1 MKAQRRHE
9 MEELFVYLCHYHREY
24 NFPPTL
30 REMAD
35 TFYMSPST
43 ITRYLD
49 KMQAMGWIAREW
61 GKARGITLLRT
72 CGTAEAAYPQQKK

>member
-1 MKAQRRHE
+1 LKTQHRRE
-9 MEELFVYLCHYHREY
+9 MEDLFVYLCHYHRENNY
-24 NFPPTL
+24 PPTL

-43 ITRYLD
+43 VLRYLD
-49 KMQAMGWIAREW
+49 KMQATGWIAREW

-72 CGTAEAAYPQQKK
+72 CGPAETTHAQPK